1 MGDLI
6 KICFRSYHTLHKWI
20 LGRHHD
26 ETTQQYYDGMRAWF
40 RQEKPII
47 RIYDYG
53 EGAGDIVDVQMEFD
67 LQDGRDQVFLMSLV
81 TSKDLDPNALYMCDV
96 SDPFFSGTII
106 WPREK
111 LDSDAILGAVNS
123 WSKKWWP
130 DFEVEYVFAPVAET
144 LDYDW
149 EEREE
154 SFSQL
159 CNLSVKNMGQESTL
173 KPWALGVGC
182 VAVEVQPQAIL
193 LVGLPI
199 TQLSDL
205 ERRWPGM
212 LESYDS
218 FVIY

>member
-6 KICFRSYHTLHKWI
+6 KISFRSYHTLHKWI
-20 LGRHHD
+20 LGRRCD

-40 RQEKPII
+40 HQEKPVI

-53 EGAGDIVDVQMEFD
+53 EGASDIVDIQMEFD
-67 LQDGRDQVFLMSLV
+67 LEEGRDQVFLMTLV
-81 TSKDLDPNALYMCDV
+81 TSKDLDPNALYMCDAP
-96 SDPFFSGTII
+96 DPFFSGAII

-111 LDSDAILGAVNS
+111 LDSGAILEAIRS

-144 LDYDW
+144 LDYEWKEDN
-149 EEREE
+149 
-154 SFSQL
+154 FTHL
-159 CNLSVKNMGQESTL
+159 CNVTVKNQGQEITL

-182 VAVEVQPQAIL
+182 MAVEVQPQIIL

-199 TQLSDL
+199 SQLPNL
-205 ERRWPGM
+205 ERLWPGM
-212 LESYDS
+212 LECYDLL
-218 FVIY
+218 IP